1 MIRFLQ
7 TPGTLRKL
15 ILGGVVLFAG
25 VAMVIYLIP
34 GFLTTDASTATGIL
48 AQVGNQQVTLTEVE
62 QQANLSA
69 RQQFPRGVPEM
80 IMPLFLQRAVEQ
92 IMVRKAMLVEASRL
106 GLKVSDEELA
116 DELRHGPFAAEIF
129 PKGQRISMEEYDT
142 FVQNNF
148 QMGVPQFEALIQDDL
163 LLSKLRGL
171 IESGITVSDADLEHD
186 YRLRSTK
193 VRLQYAVLMPEEVS
207 KLIHPTES
215 ELRAYFESNK
225 SRYANPLPEKR
236 KARYALIS
244 LTALQGQVQVTR
256 DDLQRYYSDRQDQF
270 RLPEEVNVRHILI
283 KTPSPGPDGKV
294 DSKGVET
301 SRARAQDLL
310 KQLKAG
316 AKFEDLAKKYS
327 EDRGSA
333 SNGGLYEKVER
344 GRMVPEFDKAAFSLP
359 KGQLSDLVQ
368 TSFGFHII
376 RVEDHQ
382 PAHLRSLDE
391 VKGEIEPAV
400 ALEKAARA
408 AEALARTL
416 ESEGRTLGLEKAAAK
431 HGLTVVTTDY
441 FGRSDSLPG
450 VGAAPEFLETVFAAR
465 KDAPPAL
472 ARVEQ
477 GYALVEVTDIKPPAA
492 PTFADMRSTV
502 ATDFKEER
510 GSSLLFT
517 QTQELADR
525 AHAEHDLARAA
536 RELGAKLETSEPVA
550 PEGQV
555 PDIGQMTGPTS
566 AAFTMKPGEISG
578 PIRAGANG
586 VVLSVIERHEPS
598 LADFEQ
604 SKDQVRER
612 LLATRRADLMEV
624 YVENLRERM
633 KKDGRLKINQ
643 KEMDRITRSRGPLGG
658 S

>member
-80 IMPLFLQRAVEQ
+80 IMPLFLQRAAEQ

-129 PKGQRISMEEYDT
+129 PRGQRISMEEYET

-171 IESGITVSDADLEHD
+171 IESGITVSDADLERD
-186 YRLRSTK
+186 YRLRNTK
-193 VRLQYAVLMPEEVS
+193 VKLQYAVLTPEEIS

-225 SRYANPLPEKR
+225 SRYANALPEKR

-294 DSKGVET
+294 DSKGVEA

-316 AKFEDLAKKYS
+316 AKFEDLARKYS
-327 EDRGSA
+327 EDPGSKD
-333 SNGGLYEKVER
+333 NGGLYEKVER

-391 VKGEIEPAV
+391 VKREIEPAV

-450 VGAAPEFLETVFAAR
+450 VGVAPEFLETVFAAR
-465 KDAPPAL
+465 KEAPPAL

-492 PTFADMRSTV
+492 PTFAEMSSTV

-517 QTQELADR
+517 RTQELADR

-555 PDIGQMTGPTS
+555 PDIGQMTGPAST
-566 AAFTMKPGEISG
+566 AFTMKPGEISG

-586 VVLSVIERHEPS
+586 VVLTVIERHEPS

>member
-34 GFLTTDASTATGIL
+34 GFMTTDASTATGIL
-48 AQVGNQQVTLTEVE
+48 AQVGNQQVTLAEVQ
-62 QQANLSA
+62 QQANLAA

-80 IMPLFLQRAVEQ
+80 IMPLFLQRAAEQ

-129 PKGQRISMEEYDT
+129 PKGQRISMEEYET
-142 FVQNNF
+142 LVQNNF

-171 IESGITVSDADLEHD
+171 IESGITVSDADLERD
-186 YRLRSTK
+186 YRLRNTK
-193 VRLQYAVLMPEEVS
+193 VKLQYAVLTPEEIS

-225 SRYANPLPEKR
+225 SRYANALPEKR

-244 LTALQGQVQVTR
+244 LAALQGQLPVTR

-270 RLPEEVNVRHILI
+270 RLAEEVNVRHILI

-294 DSKGVET
+294 DSKGVEA

-316 AKFEDLAKKYS
+316 EKFEDLAKQYS
-327 EDRGSA
+327 EDPGSA
-333 SNGGLYEKVER
+333 SNGGLYQKVER

-391 VKGEIEPAV
+391 VRGEIEPAV
-400 ALEKAARA
+400 AQEKAARA

-431 HGLTVVTTDY
+431 HGLTVATTDY

-465 KDAPPAL
+465 KEAPPAL

-517 QTQELADR
+517 RTQELADR

-555 PDIGQMTGPTS
+555 PDIGQMTGPAST
-566 AAFTMKPGEISG
+566 AFSMEPGEISG

>member
-1 MIRFLQ
+1 MIRLLQ
-7 TPGTLRKL
+7 TPGMLRKV
-15 ILGGVVLFAG
+15 ILGSVVLFAG

-34 GFLTTDASTATGIL
+34 GFLTTDASTATGVL
-48 AQVGNQQVTLTEVE
+48 AQVGDQQLTLAEV
-62 QQANLSA
+62 QQEANLAA

-80 IMPLFLQRAVEQ
+80 LLPLFTQRAAEQ
-92 IMVRKAMLVEASRL
+92 LIARKAMLAEASRL

-116 DELRHGPFAAEIF
+116 DELRHGSFATEIF
-129 PKGQRISMEEYDT
+129 PKGQRISMEEYES

-148 QMGVPQFEALIQDDL
+148 QMGVQQFEALISDDL
-163 LLSKLRGL
+163 LIRKLRSL
-171 IESGITVSDADLEHD
+171 IEGGITVSNAELQRD
-186 YRLRSTK
+186 YLLRNTK
-193 VRLQYAVLMPEEVS
+193 VKLQYAVLTPEEIS
-207 KLIHPTES
+207 KEINPTES
-215 ELRAYFESNK
+215 ELRAYFESHK
-225 SRYANPLPEKR
+225 GRYANAVSEKR

-244 LTALQGQVQVTR
+244 VAALQGQVAVTR
-256 DDLQRYYSDRQDQF
+256 DDLQLYYNEHQDQF
-270 RLPEEVNVRHILI
+270 RMPEQVNVRHILI
-283 KTPSPGPDGKV
+283 KTPSPGAGGKV
-294 DSKGVET
+294 DPKGVEAA
-301 SRARAQDLL
+301 RARAQDLL

-327 EDRGSA
+327 EDLGSA
-333 SNGGLYEKVER
+333 SKGGLYEGVER

-359 KGQLSDLVQ
+359 KGQISDLVQ
-368 TSFGFHII
+368 TSYGFHIL
-376 RVEDHQ
+376 RVENHQ
-382 PAHLRSLDE
+382 PARVRSLDE
-391 VKGEIEPAV
+391 VKPEIEGAV
-400 ALEKAARA
+400 ALEKAART
-408 AEALARTL
+408 AETLARTL
-416 ESEGRTLGLEKAAAK
+416 ESESRTLGLEKAAAK
-431 HGLTVVTTDY
+431 HSLAVLTTDY
-441 FGRSDSLPG
+441 FGRGDSLPG

-465 KDAPPAL
+465 KDSPPTL

-492 PTFADMRSTV
+492 PTLVEIRSTV
-502 ATDFKEER
+502 AGDFKEER
-510 GSSLLFT
+510 SASLLFT
-517 QTQELADR
+517 RTQELADR

-536 RELGAKLETSEPVA
+536 KELGAKLETSEPVA

-555 PDIGQMTGPTS
+555 PEIGQMTGPAS

-598 LADFEQ
+598 LAEFEQ
-604 SKDQVRER
+604 SKDQLRER

-643 KEMDRITRSRGPLGG
+643 KEMDRITKLRGGAGG

>member
-7 TPGTLRKL
+7 TPGTLRKV
-15 ILGGVVLFAG
+15 ILGGAMMFAG

-34 GFLTTDASTATGIL
+34 GFLTTDASTATGVL
-48 AQVGNQQVTLTEVE
+48 AQVGGQPVTLAEVQ
-62 QQANLSA
+62 QQATQAA
-69 RQQFPRGVPEM
+69 RQQFPRGAPEM
-80 IMPLFLQRAVEQ
+80 IMPLFLQRAAEQ
-92 IMVRKAMLVEASRL
+92 IIVRKAMLAEASRL
-106 GLKVSDEELA
+106 GLKVSEEELA
-116 DELRHGPFAAEIF
+116 DELRHGPFAPEIF
-129 PKGQRISMEEYDT
+129 PKGQRISMEEYES

-148 QMGVPQFEALIQDDL
+148 QMGVAQFETLIQEDL
-163 LLSKLRGL
+163 LLRKLRGL
-171 IESGITVSDADLEHD
+171 IESGITVSDADLERD
-186 YRLRSTK
+186 YRSRNTK
-193 VRLQYAVLMPEEVS
+193 VKLQYAVLTPEEIS

-225 SRYANPLPEKR
+225 SRYANALPEKR

-244 LTALQGQVQVTR
+244 LAALQSQVPVTR
-256 DDLQRYYSDRQDQF
+256 DDLQRYYNNRQDQF
-270 RLPEEVNVRHILI
+270 RVPEEVSVRHILI
-283 KTPSPGPDGKV
+283 KTPPPGPEGKV
-294 DSKGVET
+294 DSKGVEAA
-301 SRARAQDLL
+301 RARAQDLL

-327 EDRGSA
+327 EDPGSA

-368 TSFGFHII
+368 TSFGFHIM
-376 RVEDHQ
+376 RVEDHP

-400 ALEKAARA
+400 AQEKAARA
-408 AEALARTL
+408 AEALSRTL

-431 HGLTVVTTDY
+431 HGLSVVTTDY
-441 FGRSDSLPG
+441 FGRGDSLPG

-492 PTFADMRSTV
+492 PTFAEMLSTV
-502 ATDFKEER
+502 TSDFKEER
-510 GSSLLFT
+510 GASLLFT
-517 QTQELADR
+517 RTQELADR

-550 PEGQV
+550 PDGQV
-555 PDIGQMTGPTS
+555 PDIGQMTGQAS
-566 AAFTMKPGEISG
+566 MAFTMKPGEISG

-586 VVLSVIERHEPS
+586 VVLTVIERHEPS

-604 SKDQVRER
+604 SKDQVRDR
-612 LLATRRADLMEV
+612 LLATRRSDLLEV
-624 YVENLRERM
+624 YVENLRDRM

-643 KEMDRITRSRGPLGG
+643 KEMDRITRSRGPLGA